1 MGLKEKQ
8 AMANLDFGWSK
19 KSLKSS
25 TGNDIKIELDTN
37 TFNDD
42 MDAIMYADQKGAMA
56 AANGISKVCHNDIG
70 KEAFTAL
77 KVAKVKL
84 VNHKEA
90 GTKKIAVNAGVLEL
104 HGTWGANSDYFSEG
118 EVRDEIEN
126 ML

>member
-8 AMANLDFGWSK
+8 AMASLDLAWSE

-25 TGNDIKIELDTN
+25 TGREIKIELDAA

-70 KEAFTAL
+70 KDAFNDL
-77 KVAKVKL
+77 KVSKVKL

-90 GTKKIAVNAGVLEL
+90 GAKKIVIADGVFEL
-104 HGTWGANSDYFSEG
+104 HGTWGANSDFFDEH
-118 EVRDEIEN
+118 EIRDTVEN

>member
-8 AMANLDFGWSK
+8 AIANLDFGWSE
-19 KSLKSS
+19 KSLKSA
-25 TGNDIKIELDTN
+25 TGNDIKIELDAA

-42 MDAIMYADQKGAMA
+42 IDAIMYADQKGAMA

-70 KEAFTAL
+70 KEAFNGL
-77 KVAKVKL
+77 KVGKVKL

-90 GTKKIAVNAGVLEL
+90 GAKKVAVNSGVLEL

-118 EVRDEIEN
+118 EVRDQIEN